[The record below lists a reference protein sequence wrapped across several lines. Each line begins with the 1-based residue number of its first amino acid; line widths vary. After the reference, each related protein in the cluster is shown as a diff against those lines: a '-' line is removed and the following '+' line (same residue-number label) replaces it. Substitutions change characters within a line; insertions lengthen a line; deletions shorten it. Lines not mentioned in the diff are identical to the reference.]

1 VSMMSPSGASSERGP
16 AREARGGRVSA
27 SRRGGRNVTLRIN
40 ATVQAGR
47 GARAPLRLCVRLLAV
62 GGFALTAGAAAAQEI
77 SGALNSEVASGL
89 IAQAVAYEHGEGV
102 PKDPI
107 RAAALYCAAAR
118 SGDAEAQFSLGW
130 MYANGRGI
138 ARDDAM
144 AAALLALAAEQGH
157 AAARKASQFIRDERG
172 RLPDCMLPD
181 EPMVSEAQEEVVDP
195 FADLP
200 PAKQKIA
207 DLVNTLAPAYTV
219 APRLALAVITV
230 ESNFDPNA
238 RSHKNARGLMQ
249 LIPDTATR
257 FRVKNAFDARDNVR
271 GGLAYLRWLL
281 SYYRGEVALAA
292 AAYNAGEAVVDRY
305 RGVPPYPETRSYVQ
319 RVLALFGNERHPY
332 DPNLVAPAPF
342 VIPR

>member
-1 VSMMSPSGASSERGP
+1 MSMTSPRFAGQ
-16 AREARGGRVSA
+16 
-27 SRRGGRNVTLRIN
+27 RRPRIRPW
-40 ATVQAGR
+40 VGFR
-47 GARAPLRLCVRLLAV
+47 WLA
-62 GGFALTAGAAAAQEI
+62 AGAFSLATGGIAAQEI
-77 SGALNSEVASGL
+77 SDAPKIDVASSL
-89 IAQAVAYEHGEGV
+89 LAQAVAYEHGEGV

-107 RAAALYCAAAR
+107 RASALYCEAAR
-118 SGDAEAQFSLGW
+118 GGDAEAQFSLGW
-130 MYANGRGI
+130 MYANARGV
-138 ARDDAM
+138 ARDDAV
-144 AAALLALAAEQGH
+144 AASLFALAAEQGH
-157 AAARKASQFIRDERG
+157 AAARKASQFIRAEGD
-172 RLPDCMLPD
+172 RLPDCMRPD
-181 EPMVSEAQEEVVDP
+181 EPVVSEAPQEEADP

-200 PAKQKIA
+200 PKKQKIA
-207 DLVNTLAPAYTV
+207 ELVNMLAPAYTV

-238 RSHKNARGLMQ
+238 RSRKDARGLMQ

-305 RGVPPYPETRSYVQ
+305 HGVPPYPETRSYVQ

-332 DPNLVAPAPF
+332 DPKLVAPAPF
-342 VIPR
+342 VTPR